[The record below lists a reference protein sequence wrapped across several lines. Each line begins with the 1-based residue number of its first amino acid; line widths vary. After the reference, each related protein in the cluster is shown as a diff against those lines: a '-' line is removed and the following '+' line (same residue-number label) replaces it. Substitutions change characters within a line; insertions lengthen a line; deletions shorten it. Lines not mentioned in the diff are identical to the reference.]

1 VLVEHLDTGLNPTVW
16 AQMKYGKEEFPFMH
30 FTQFY
35 ILVAQRGEDR
45 FFNLLLY
52 CYQDDRSR
60 TGKERGDAIALA
72 MAEDWKQPSGAVL
85 LPSHSYI
92 F

>member
-45 FFNLLLY
+45 FFN
-52 CYQDDRSR
+52 
-60 TGKERGDAIALA
+60 
-72 MAEDWKQPSGAVL
+72 
-85 LPSHSYI
+85 
-92 F
+92 